1 LYNAYFPYSTGGT
14 INHSSTAF
22 KSVSDTV
29 CSRTVTYI
37 ICGKKCYEIIK
48 TRKQNNMKNKDES

>member
-14 INHSSTAF
+14 INHSSATF

-29 CSRTVTYI
+29 RARNVTYLSL
-37 ICGKKCYEIIK
+37 E
-48 TRKQNNMKNKDES
+48 RNVMNRKNKDES